1 MTDPIFCLP
10 VPNSVL
16 RHHLRVRGPGLTMTM
31 LNIIVVS
38 SVFGAI
44 IGITILE
51 HYFSFP
57 IRSYREISRFVQ
69 DNKYNI
75 DLENRALFLTVKNQR

>member
-1 MTDPIFCLP
+1 
-10 VPNSVL
+10 
-16 RHHLRVRGPGLTMTM
+16 MTM

-51 HYFSFP
+51 HYRSIYAHLSEFP
-57 IRSYREISRFVQ
+57 TDAQCLPVRSYREIPGFVQ

-75 DLENRALFLTVKNQR
+75 DLENRALFLIVKNQR